1 MLLSC
6 IIDAEENRD
15 VATVDIP
22 NAFIQ
27 TRVEDEKDQCVIRL
41 CGVLVDMLEDIAPRV
56 YTPFVTRNKNGV
68 KSVLVQCLNAI
79 YGAMIASLLFYKKFT
94 KSLISI
100 GFEVNPYDPC
110 VANRIVNGKQ
120 QTILFHVDDC
130 KLSHVDASANDQLIE
145 WLRKNYES
153 VFEDGS
159 GKMKVCRGKVHKFLG
174 MNLDFGTRG
183 RVNVTMTE
191 YVKEILA
198 AFDKVAP
205 SETGVK
211 KSAAPTDLFVVNED
225 CPNLSPE
232 KAVAFHNI
240 VAKVLFAT
248 KRARPDT
255 CTSVAFLTT
264 RVREPDQDDW
274 QKLSYLM
281 K

>member
-1 MLLSC
+1 MLSS

-56 YTPFVTRNKNGV
+56 YTPFITRNKNGV

-110 VANRIVNGKQ
+110 VANRIVNGTQ

-130 KLSHVDASANDQLIE
+130 KLSHVDASANDELIE
-145 WLRKNYES
+145 
-153 VFEDGS
+153 
-159 GKMKVCRGKVHKFLG
+159 
-174 MNLDFGTRG
+174 
-183 RVNVTMTE
+183 
-191 YVKEILA
+191 
-198 AFDKVAP
+198 
-205 SETGVK
+205 
-211 KSAAPTDLFVVNED
+211 
-225 CPNLSPE
+225 
-232 KAVAFHNI
+232 
-240 VAKVLFAT
+240 
-248 KRARPDT
+248 
-255 CTSVAFLTT
+255 
-264 RVREPDQDDW
+264 
-274 QKLSYLM
+274 
-281 K
+281 